1 MADDSKI
8 NIYVNSRNK
17 RTDETAANFNIIIPD
32 GLLKVT
38 SDETFEL
45 NVISFNCVNSFY
57 HCNDNSNKF
66 QLIFRNDSNNMYMIQ
81 DCSLTNGNPNVYDVL
96 SNINSLTS
104 VYMTTTYNRITNKY
118 SFTRTY
124 LQTSNY
130 YNMYIKAYNSS
141 NFLGISNGIEYLG
154 SGPLSS

>member
-1 MADDSKI
+1 MSNDSKI
-8 NIYVNSRNK
+8 NIYVNSINR
-17 RTDETAANFNIIIPD
+17 RTDETASNFNVIIPD
-32 GLLKVT
+32 GLLKVKQN
-38 SDETFEL
+38 EEFEL

-81 DCSLTNGNPNVYDVL
+81 DCNLTNGNPYVYDVL
-96 SNINSLTS
+96 SNINALTS
-104 VYMTTTYNRITNKY
+104 VYMYTTYSRITNKY
-118 SFTRTY
+118 IFTRTY
-124 LQTSNY
+124 PQTSNY